1 LGDIVAALVKSTDGD
16 ENWILAEVV
25 QYQSASG
32 RYEVDDIDEE
42 QKERHL
48 LSKRRVIPLPLMRA
62 NPETDPDALFPK
74 GSTGK
79 SLNLIIFCEVIHH
92 LFSLFLAVVVMAL
105 YPQTTCFYKAVINQ
119 LPEAAQ
125 DEYQVLFEDSSY
137 SEGFSP
143 PLMVAQRYVIA
154 IKEKKK

>member
-1 LGDIVAALVKSTDGD
+1 
-16 ENWILAEVV
+16 
-25 QYQSASG
+25 
-32 RYEVDDIDEE
+32 
-42 QKERHL
+42 
-48 LSKRRVIPLPLMRA
+48 
-62 NPETDPDALFPK
+62 
-74 GSTGK
+74 
-79 SLNLIIFCEVIHH
+79 
-92 LFSLFLAVVVMAL
+92 MAL

-119 LPEAAQ
+119 QPQTAQ

>member
-1 LGDIVAALVKSTDGD
+1 
-16 ENWILAEVV
+16 
-25 QYQSASG
+25 
-32 RYEVDDIDEE
+32 
-42 QKERHL
+42 
-48 LSKRRVIPLPLMRA
+48 
-62 NPETDPDALFPK
+62 
-74 GSTGK
+74 
-79 SLNLIIFCEVIHH
+79 
-92 LFSLFLAVVVMAL
+92 MAL

-119 LPEAAQ
+119 LPQSAQ